1 MRHHLIQRHHPT
13 QSPQLNQP
21 RQKTTSAPR
30 HGVLIR
36 PHLYTL
42 LIFVLFG
49 GIGVN
54 IAHSAPRSPETIQ
67 FLAQADQV
75 SEREAADIAKDN
87 AEDKILLIERVDLD
101 GVPGYRVKILKR
113 NGRVKSVFV
122 NAQNGRRMSLGKRR

>member
-1 MRHHLIQRHHPT
+1 MRHHLIQS
-13 QSPQLNQP
+13 QQLNQP
-21 RQKTTSAPR
+21 REKTRSAPP

-36 PHLYTL
+36 PHLYTF
-42 LIFVLFG
+42 LILVLFG
-49 GIGVN
+49 MGVN
-54 IAHSAPRSPETIQ
+54 VAHSAPRSPETIQ
-67 FLAQADQV
+67 FLAQADQI